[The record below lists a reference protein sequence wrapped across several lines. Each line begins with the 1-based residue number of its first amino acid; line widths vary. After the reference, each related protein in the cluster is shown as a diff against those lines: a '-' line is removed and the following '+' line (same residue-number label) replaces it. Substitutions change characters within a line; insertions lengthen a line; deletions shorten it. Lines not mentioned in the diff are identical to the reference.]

1 MNQEVLLSCREC
13 LLTKDIGN
21 VGLVLCWEGKFW
33 SLLLIMDILQLSLGP
48 QHMHRQRTAFTSAWV
63 SAVWGSP
70 TGMPHQEDDS
80 LYLNK
85 FSTEYSTITIELMCK
100 TSLSNGHQLQ
110 WMRRWLKMK
119 GIFETDR
126 SVNLHSHHICRLS
139 FLP

>member
-1 MNQEVLLSCREC
+1 MSCREC

-48 QHMHRQRTAFTSAWV
+48 QHMHRQRTASTSAWV

-80 LYLNK
+80 LLEQIFYRVLHHHYRIDVQN
-85 FSTEYSTITIELMCK
+85 I
-100 TSLSNGHQLQ
+100 SLK
-110 WMRRWLKMK
+110 W
-119 GIFETDR
+119 TPTT
-126 SVNLHSHHICRLS
+126 VNVQVTKNEGN
-139 FLP
+139 F